1 MNLIITLRLLH
12 LPHYLTCAQ
21 PEDVADMTLTD
32 VSSKLRV
39 DKCIS
44 FSVFSFFY
52 IVAGAD
58 NEQCGRH
65 DTLQLSGPLGYIASS
80 VTLESNLGSHRCPWI
95 ISALPG
101 QRINITLLTFNL
113 PQGHHS
119 LTSSHCK
126 LYARVRDIT
135 GGSDVNICKSRS
147 RERTVF
153 VSETNRIQLEVAVNP
168 RDKEADNFILV
179 YQGQGHHSKIK

>member
-1 MNLIITLRLLH
+1 MSLPNYVSTNTL
-12 LPHYLTCAQ
+12 
-21 PEDVADMTLTD
+21 
-32 VSSKLRV
+32 
-39 DKCIS
+39 
-44 FSVFSFFY
+44 SFFFY
-52 IVAGAD
+52 LVAGAD

-65 DTLQLSGPLGYIASS
+65 DTLQLSGSHGYIASS
-80 VTLESNLGSHRCPWI
+80 VTLDSNLGSHRCPWI
-95 ISALPG
+95 ITALPG
-101 QRINITLLTFNL
+101 QRINVTLLTFNL

-126 LYARVRDIT
+126 LYARVRDMT

-168 RDKEADNFILV
+168 RDKEPDNFILV
-179 YQGQGHHSKIK
+179 YQGQCHH